1 MPTSSRYL
9 CLLALLCGGLL
20 LTGCEDSAD
29 RIAYLE
35 ELGNRPVW
43 EKVTAIALAT
53 LISEDLACLAAGLLV
68 SEHALSLGWAIF
80 AGFIGIFLGDIG
92 LYALG
97 RFGGKPLLG
106 RAPFRWFLK
115 PERILQAEQLF
126 MDHAGK
132 LILSSR
138 FLPGSR
144 LPIYTVAGVL
154 RYPFGKF
161 CFLMFLVAI
170 LSAII
175 LVPLAW
181 KLGEVIF
188 DWLRLYELY
197 VIPSIIG
204 VLLLI
209 WLAVTLF
216 ELLATRRRRQIF
228 LARVR
233 RIRRKWLGHDKPVNR
248 LDPLSPPRKVP

>member
-1 MPTSSRYL
+1 MSKPSRCFY
-9 CLLALLCGGLL
+9 LLALLSVGLL
-20 LTGCEDSAD
+20 LTGCEDSSE

-35 ELGNRPVW
+35 ELGTRPIW

-80 AGFIGIFLGDIG
+80 AGFIGIFLGDIA

-97 RFGGKPLLG
+97 RFGGKALLG

-115 PERILQAEQLF
+115 PERIVQAEQLF
-126 MDHAGK
+126 LDHAGK

-138 FLPGSR
+138 LLPGSR
-144 LPIYTVAGVL
+144 VAIYTVAGML

-188 DWLRLYELY
+188 EWLRLYELY

-216 ELLATRRRRQIF
+216 ELLATRRRRHIF
-228 LARVR
+228 LARMR
-233 RIRRKWLGHDKPVNR
+233 RIRRKLRGQDRTGNR
-248 LDPLSPPRKVP
+248 LGPANPPRKVP